1 MGFTNIGYG
10 NIINDNQ
17 IVVMVSPD
25 SAPSKRLVQTARD
38 EGRIVDGTQG
48 RRTRSVILTQNG
60 MVVLSALQPETIAA
74 RIKNQDISDNV
85 LKGEENE

>member
-74 RIKNQDISDNV
+74 RIKNYDISDNI

>member
-74 RIKNQDISDNV
+74 RIKNHDISDNI